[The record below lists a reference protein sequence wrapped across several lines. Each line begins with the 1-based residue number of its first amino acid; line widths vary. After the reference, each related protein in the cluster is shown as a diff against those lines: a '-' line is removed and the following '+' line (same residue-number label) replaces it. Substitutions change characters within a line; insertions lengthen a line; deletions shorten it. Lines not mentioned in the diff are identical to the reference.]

1 MTQGERVNQIRKT
14 LDLTLEKFGEKLGV
28 QKSSISKIEKDRVA
42 LSDQMAKSICREYN
56 VNYDYLMYGEGE
68 MFDDLP
74 QTIVDELC
82 VQYELNDFD
91 KALVEMYVSL
101 PAGSR
106 ERIKEYM
113 KQLVKKVGG
122 DQPEGGPE
130 SLPGRQLG
138 ADLVQQIQRLVAAD
152 DAFVG
157 AEGGTLGLV
166 DHAVEHIQQSLHVL
180 FFHRSFVPFS
190 VLQDVSPAFFPI
202 PRRWAPADTS
212 PEAGRSGSSH
222 GPWWS

>member
-82 VQYELNDFD
+82 AQYDLNDFD
-91 KALVEMYVSL
+91 KALVEMYVAL
-101 PAGSR
+101 PAGYR

-113 KQLVKKVGG
+113 KQLVKKVGW
-122 DQPEGGPE
+122 DKTE
-130 SLPGRQLG
+130 
-138 ADLVQQIQRLVAAD
+138 
-152 DAFVG
+152 
-157 AEGGTLGLV
+157 
-166 DHAVEHIQQSLHVL
+166 
-180 FFHRSFVPFS
+180 
-190 VLQDVSPAFFPI
+190 
-202 PRRWAPADTS
+202 
-212 PEAGRSGSSH
+212 
-222 GPWWS
+222 

>member
-28 QKSSISKIEKDRVA
+28 QKSSISKIEKDRVT

-82 VQYELNDFD
+82 AQYELNDFD

-101 PAGSR
+101 PTGSR

-113 KQLVKKVGG
+113 KQLVKKVGWNKT
-122 DQPEGGPE
+122 E
-130 SLPGRQLG
+130 
-138 ADLVQQIQRLVAAD
+138 
-152 DAFVG
+152 
-157 AEGGTLGLV
+157 
-166 DHAVEHIQQSLHVL
+166 
-180 FFHRSFVPFS
+180 
-190 VLQDVSPAFFPI
+190 
-202 PRRWAPADTS
+202 
-212 PEAGRSGSSH
+212 
-222 GPWWS
+222 

>member
-1 MTQGERVNQIRKT
+1 MTQGERVKEIRKE

-28 QKSSISKIEKDRVA
+28 TKVAISNIEKGNRN
-42 LSDQMAKSICREYN
+42 LTDQMAKSICREYN

-82 VQYELNDFD
+82 VQYDLNDFD

-113 KQLVKKVGG
+113 KQLVKKVGW
-122 DQPEGGPE
+122 DKTE
-130 SLPGRQLG
+130 
-138 ADLVQQIQRLVAAD
+138 
-152 DAFVG
+152 
-157 AEGGTLGLV
+157 
-166 DHAVEHIQQSLHVL
+166 
-180 FFHRSFVPFS
+180 
-190 VLQDVSPAFFPI
+190 
-202 PRRWAPADTS
+202 
-212 PEAGRSGSSH
+212 
-222 GPWWS
+222 